1 MTMIDEES
9 MQKIGDDIEES
20 KKDKL
25 GQKVITSAPKAD
37 YSTPAP
43 QTATYQIGI
52 HIFSKVSGLEIL
64 DFFPKNLQPKAEP
77 MKVSEQNMNPLIR
90 PHKSYKYQLPRTI
103 CTEIVRSYQKLTLAI
118 KNRKTLSWR
127 RLRHRLVRVVE
138 LWFNDMKVI
147 ILMRQKLHSKKPTR
161 F

>member
-52 HIFSKVSGLEIL
+52 H
-64 DFFPKNLQPKAEP
+64 N
-77 MKVSEQNMNPLIR
+77 
-90 PHKSYKYQLPRTI
+90 
-103 CTEIVRSYQKLTLAI
+103 
-118 KNRKTLSWR
+118 
-127 RLRHRLVRVVE
+127 
-138 LWFNDMKVI
+138 
-147 ILMRQKLHSKKPTR
+147 
-161 F
+161 